1 MSADHYKQHDEI
13 YKVLEELTQAVR
25 NLEKRAMERDQK
37 VDEMFKFFNN
47 GAIIGRAILF
57 AVKWSFIIFTSL
69 GSTYLMYK
77 QGFQDKIF

>member
-1 MSADHYKQHDEI
+1 LGGATYAEVLAEI
-13 YKVLEELTQAVR
+13 GNISSRGTPS
-25 NLEKRAMERDQK
+25 
-37 VDEMFKFFNN
+37 EMFKFFNN

-69 GSTYLMYK
+69 RSTYLMYK